1 MTPSR
6 IFSAVCIVLALACTT
21 PLQGQQSIE
30 YSDDADALFK
40 RGLTLFQEKQ
50 YGDAIAAFDQVIEQ
64 YP

>member
-1 MTPSR
+1 MC
-6 IFSAVCIVLALACTT
+6 VVLALACTT